1 MPRVKRGTKRHNR
14 RTKILKRA
22 KGYVLTKCKLFR
34 SAKEAVQRALRFSYR
49 DRRNRKREFRK
60 LWIIRIGAAARLH
73 ELSYNKFIHGL
84 KLAGVDLD
92 RKILADIAAR
102 DQAGFASLAEQAKQA
117 LAA

>member
-1 MPRVKRGTKRHNR
+1 
-14 RTKILKRA
+14 
-22 KGYVLTKCKLFR
+22 
-34 SAKEAVQRALRFSYR
+34 
-49 DRRNRKREFRK
+49 
-60 LWIIRIGAAARLH
+60 
-73 ELSYNKFIHGL
+73 

>member
-1 MPRVKRGTKRHNR
+1 M
-14 RTKILKRA
+14 
-22 KGYVLTKCKLFR
+22 
-34 SAKEAVQRALRFSYR
+34 RALRFSYR
-49 DRRNRKREFRK
+49 DRRNRKRDFRK
-60 LWIIRIGAAARLH
+60 LWIIRIGAAARMH

-102 DQAGFASLAEQAKQA
+102 DQVGFASLAEQAKQA